1 MVYKSIDMQVHNEG
15 KQQIKKSLSLPFK
28 SYCDFF
34 LYIYIFF
41 DLLEWKNLNELE

>member
-15 KQQIKKSLSLPFK
+15 KQQSKNLLVYHSKATVIF
-28 SYCDFF
+28 
-34 LYIYIFF
+34 YIYIFF